1 MIIAVVILSLIL
13 LLLIKNHFENFI
25 VNPNKIFN
33 SGSTI
38 SKMRKFRECKYVIG
52 KDACILSKK
61 PFLKK
66 YPPDRIPFYLRVDYG
81 GSQDVR
87 HLMPQRRVVI

>member
-13 LLLIKNHFENFI
+13 LLLIKNHFEKFI
-25 VNPNKIFN
+25 VNPNKIFK

-66 YPPDRIPFYLRVDYG
+66 YPPDRIPFYRHVNYNLY
-81 GSQDVR
+81 QDVR
-87 HLMPQRRVVI
+87 NLLPQRRVVI